1 MDHMSVKFNNGHSG
15 VLVCIQLH
23 ECKTAI
29 SIHAYLRKVSNG
41 LEERD
46 QVRLSAIGDEVA
58 NVDCSVVLV
67 RLPHDCLVREGG
79 PPEKFVGTGVPLP
92 LIGEPASGLSIL
104 QLHVMGLPWTIC
116 P

>member
-15 VLVCIQLH
+15 VLVRIQLH

-41 LEERD
+41 LEERY

-79 PPEKFVGTGVPLP
+79 TTREVRRATT
-92 LIGEPASGLSIL
+92 
-104 QLHVMGLPWTIC
+104 HW
-116 P
+116 